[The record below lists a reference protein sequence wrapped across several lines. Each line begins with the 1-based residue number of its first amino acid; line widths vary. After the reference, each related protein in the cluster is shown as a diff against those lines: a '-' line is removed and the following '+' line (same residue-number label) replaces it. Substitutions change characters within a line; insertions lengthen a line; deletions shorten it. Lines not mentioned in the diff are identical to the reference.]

1 MNKLYEVYQF
11 DKSYMKCLLDRTF
24 EDLSKAKEY
33 IGKKAKE
40 SDDMYH
46 LEVVGIEEGV

>member
-11 DKSYMKCLLDRTF
+11 DKSYMKWLLDRTF

>member
-1 MNKLYEVYQF
+1 MKKMYEVYWF
-11 DKSYMKCLLDRTF
+11 DIDSMGWLLDKTF

-33 IGKKAKE
+33 IGVKHKE

-46 LEVVGIEEGV
+46 LEVVGIEKGV